1 MLPEN
6 YSPPL
11 TLHRTG
17 NPQKRAARLRTKDFG
32 GERMLELGNPREE
45 GVSPQVCRA
54 KCMQMEK
61 AVTQHME
68 GDREPSPEA
77 GWMVAPCKSSSL
89 LC

>member
-1 MLPEN
+1 
-6 YSPPL
+6 
-11 TLHRTG
+11 
-17 NPQKRAARLRTKDFG
+17 
-32 GERMLELGNPREE
+32 MLELGNPREE

-54 KCMQMEK
+54 KRMQMEK
-61 AVTQHME
+61 AVTQHTE